1 MGKKTKQT
9 ILSQKYSQRDAFFSR
24 VYEMMKEDQD
34 IVIIVADMST
44 PVFDK
49 VRKEFPDRFINVGI
63 AEQNAILIAS
73 GLAKQGKKVFV
84 YAIASFMIL
93 RCFEQIRVENS
104 IMGIPITIVG
114 VGAGFSYDD
123 SGPTHHLFED
133 IAMMRLLPNMTI
145 HSITDNY
152 MARKVAEESIEME
165 TPNYVRLERHVEPDI
180 YSDNLDLSQ
189 GINELIKGKD
199 AYLISTG
206 IMSRQS
212 LQLSKAFEKK
222 KISLGVI
229 DIHRIPCDEQTL
241 IGLVKNVPSLVTL
254 EENFLPGSLG
264 SYVLEIL
271 SDNGLNN
278 DVKRFGVS
286 NGWVYRY
293 GGREDNRKYHGIDEK
308 TLINEIEKFIIK
320 L

>member
-212 LQLSKAFEKK
+212 LQLSKAFEQK

>member
-73 GLAKQGKKVFV
+73 GLAQQGKKVFV

>member
-1 MGKKTKQT
+1 
-9 ILSQKYSQRDAFFSR
+9 
-24 VYEMMKEDQD
+24 
-34 IVIIVADMST
+34 
-44 PVFDK
+44 
-49 VRKEFPDRFINVGI
+49 
-63 AEQNAILIAS
+63 
-73 GLAKQGKKVFV
+73 
-84 YAIASFMIL
+84 
-93 RCFEQIRVENS
+93 
-104 IMGIPITIVG
+104 
-114 VGAGFSYDD
+114 FSYDD

>member
-264 SYVLEIL
+264 SYVLEVL

>member
-199 AYLISTG
+199 AYLI
-206 IMSRQS
+206 
-212 LQLSKAFEKK
+212 
-222 KISLGVI
+222 
-229 DIHRIPCDEQTL
+229 
-241 IGLVKNVPSLVTL
+241 
-254 EENFLPGSLG
+254 
-264 SYVLEIL
+264 
-271 SDNGLNN
+271 
-278 DVKRFGVS
+278 
-286 NGWVYRY
+286 
-293 GGREDNRKYHGIDEK
+293 
-308 TLINEIEKFIIK
+308 
-320 L
+320 